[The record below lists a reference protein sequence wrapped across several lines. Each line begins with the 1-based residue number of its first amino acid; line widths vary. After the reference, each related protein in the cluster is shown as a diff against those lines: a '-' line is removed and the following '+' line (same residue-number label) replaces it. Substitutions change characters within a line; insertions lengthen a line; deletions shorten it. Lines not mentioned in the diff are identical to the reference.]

1 MQVLGLEVCLVEGIV
16 NIVVEFALGAVLVS
30 VDFLVDGLLQ
40 MIFVVRF
47 VKVYKRKLVKLVSQ
61 VITLPSSF

>member
-1 MQVLGLEVCLVEGIV
+1 VQVLGLDVCLVEGIF
-16 NIVVEFALGAVLVS
+16 NTVVEFALRAVLVS

-47 VKVYKRKLVKLVSQ
+47 IEVYKRKLVKLVSQ

>member
-16 NIVVEFALGAVLVS
+16 NTVVEFALRAVLVS

-47 VKVYKRKLVKLVSQ
+47 IEVYKRKLVKLVSQ

>member
-1 MQVLGLEVCLVEGIV
+1 MVEGIV
-16 NIVVEFALGAVLVS
+16 NTVVEFALRAVLVS

-47 VKVYKRKLVKLVSQ
+47 IEVYKRKLVKLVSQ

>member
-1 MQVLGLEVCLVEGIV
+1 VQVLGLEVCLVEGIV
-16 NIVVEFALGAVLVS
+16 NTVVEFALRAVLVS

-47 VKVYKRKLVKLVSQ
+47 IEVYKRKLVKLVSQ